1 MSFQPYPGFA
11 ALVGKTLTKIDGGKD
26 SDMLTFHTT
35 EGETYKMYHSQS
47 CCETV
52 YLEDVAGELSDL
64 IGSPIIRAEEN
75 SNDDPDLLHL
85 DVLPHPDREGSG
97 CPPLVRHQQRLL
109 QRDRD
114 LQAHLI
120 GGIMAYRG
128 LFYACLF
135 EAALVSLAILTV
147 WRMSHGA

>member
-75 SNDDPDLLHL
+75 SNDDPDLGRMPGTSSYDSYTWTFYRIQTKGLV
-85 DVLPHPDREGSG
+85 VLRWYGTSNGYYSETATFKRIS
-97 CPPLVRHQQRLL
+97 
-109 QRDRD
+109 
-114 LQAHLI
+114 
-120 GGIMAYRG
+120 
-128 LFYACLF
+128 
-135 EAALVSLAILTV
+135 
-147 WRMSHGA
+147 